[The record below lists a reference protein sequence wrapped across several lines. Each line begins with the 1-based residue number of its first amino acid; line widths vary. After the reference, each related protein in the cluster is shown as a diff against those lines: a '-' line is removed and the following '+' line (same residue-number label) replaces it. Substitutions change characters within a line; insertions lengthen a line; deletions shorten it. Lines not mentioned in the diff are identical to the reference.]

1 MTADA
6 IVLAAIRKLRREP
19 LASTMQG
26 ERTASLIN
34 SSYLNTLGEHPQQ
47 SIYTQTCLVQIC
59 KFDNNLI
66 RASNDF

>member
-26 ERTASLIN
+26 EKMASLVN
-34 SSYLNTLGEHPQQ
+34 KSYLNTLGEHPQR
-47 SIYTQTCLVQIC
+47 ST
-59 KFDNNLI
+59 
-66 RASNDF
+66 